1 MNPLLPV
8 VFAVALA
15 GCGQIAAEDQPEPGA
30 GEAAQANAAGAGAPG
45 RNPAA
50 TRGTGAGQANPAARP
65 RAGTVPG
72 NPAAGRA
79 AGAEGRAAR
88 FRARAG
94 RELAAA
100 RPAVP
105 VATTPVRRGVVD
117 AYFRGATNLSAA
129 EEAAVVART
138 RGIVEAIFVEEG
150 DAVAEGQPLAQLE
163 TERLAL
169 EVARSQTQLESLR
182 AAYERA
188 VQMHEAK
195 MISPNDF
202 DTAHYNY
209 EAEKANLAVREY
221 ELREATIRAPIEG
234 VVTRRHIKVG
244 HTLNQN
250 GAAFEMKR
258 LRNIEAILNVPE
270 REIPR
275 IRPGQPA
282 RVEVDALP
290 DAPLTGRVARVAPE
304 VDADSGTF
312 RVTVSLANEDG
323 RLKPGMFA
331 RVDVRVDRREDALLA
346 PLDAVL
352 TLRDQSSLFV
362 VADGVAARRQVTTG
376 YVSDGNIEIVDGV
389 EAGEAVVASGQ
400 EGLRDGTPVRVVVA
414 RTP

>member
-1 MNPLLPV
+1 MRPLLLLI
-8 VFAVALA
+8 FAVALA
-15 GCGQIAAEDQPEPGA
+15 GCGQIAAEDQPPEAGA
-30 GEAAQANAAGAGAPG
+30 GTNAPQANAAGAGAG
-45 RNPAA
+45 QANPAA
-50 TRGTGAGQANPAARP
+50 TRGAGAGQGNPAAR
-65 RAGTVPG
+65 
-72 NPAAGRA
+72 RA
-79 AGAEGRAAR
+79 AVGAEGRAAR

-362 VADGVAARRQVTTG
+362 VADGVAARREVTTG
-376 YVSDGNIEIVDGV
+376 YVSDGNIEIVEGV